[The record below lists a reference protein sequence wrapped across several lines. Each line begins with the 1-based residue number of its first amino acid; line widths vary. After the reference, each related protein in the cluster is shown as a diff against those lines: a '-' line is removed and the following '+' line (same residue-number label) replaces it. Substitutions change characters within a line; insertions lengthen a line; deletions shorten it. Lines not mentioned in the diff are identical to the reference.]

1 MVMLMLVNNI
11 FMFPQSGKQKVYTIG
26 ARGGKFCPRIK
37 KMKITE
43 QEFDAIRQGLRAAF
57 NEGCL
62 DENVAY
68 PAFDKMKEVY
78 KRYRW
83 FKSQLSAYDPSELRR
98 EYIEEFGSWGKGE
111 ENE

>member
-1 MVMLMLVNNI
+1 VTYSKTKCSDEKLIEAAHQDWWRDNL
-11 FMFPQSGKQKVYTIG
+11 GE
-26 ARGGKFCPRIK
+26 K

-83 FKSQLSAYDPSELRR
+83 FKDQLSYFDPSELQR

-111 ENE
+111 

>member
-1 MVMLMLVNNI
+1 
-11 FMFPQSGKQKVYTIG
+11 
-26 ARGGKFCPRIK
+26 
-37 KMKITE
+37 MKITE

-83 FKSQLSAYDPSELRR
+83 FIDSLEVFDPSEMMR
-98 EYIEEFGSWGKGE
+98 EYQEEFGEDGE
-111 ENE
+111 EK